1 MRRLV
6 LLLFL
11 VTPLAWGVGEPGDS
25 ARRHLELQPVDPAT
39 PPPAPDRV
47 VPPGAPPPPDSPL
60 ELRLPPDWETVVP
73 EESEPVPMSLEAAVV
88 TALINNR
95 SLAVQQLQ
103 PPITGTF
110 EAIEQATFDPVLFA
124 EAGLFR
130 ERVVRQPEETEQ
142 DPFELR
148 SQQEQAELGVRQ
160 RLPTGTELELSVRS
174 RRVDTD
180 RGSGFDSEQHDAR
193 AGITLTQALLEG
205 GRVDSN
211 LARLRQAELDTL
223 ASVYELRGFTESLV
237 ADVETAYWET
247 SLEQRRVEIFQE
259 ALAVAEQQLEETRRR
274 ISAGQMAETEE
285 AFARAEV
292 ALRRQ
297 GLINARGQ
305 RDQRTLELLQL
316 TSPPGAAWDQRLEL
330 ISDSY
335 VDMDTLPALEGVGN
349 YAGLARGIRPELNEA
364 RLRYLQGDLEVVRTR
379 NGLLPRL
386 DLFVTLGQS
395 GFADSFSRAWRD
407 IDGPGYDYSAGL
419 RLEVPLGRRQA
430 RAEQERALLQRDQAM
445 EAIAN
450 LEQLAELDVRRAWIE
465 SHRSREQLGATA
477 VTRELQEE
485 VLRAEQARFRAG
497 TATALAVALAQR
509 DLLEAQLEEE
519 EARVRYRQALTE
531 LYRQSGTLLLRR
543 GIGMPGDEQVLVNR

>member
-1 MRRLV
+1 MRKA
-6 LLLFL
+6 LLLL
-11 VTPLAWGVGEPGDS
+11 CIAAPLAWGSEPGDS
-25 ARRHLELQPVDPAT
+25 ARRHVDLQPVEPAV
-39 PPPAPDRV
+39 PPLTTGQV
-47 VPPGAPPPPDSPL
+47 LPPGAGADVDAP
-60 ELRLPPDWETVVP
+60 LRLQLPDNWEPLTP
-73 EESEPVPMSLEAAVV
+73 SADEAAELSLEAAVF
-88 TALINNR
+88 TALTNNR
-95 SLAVQQLQ
+95 SLAIQQLQ
-103 PPITGTF
+103 PAVTGTF
-110 EAIEQATFDPVLFA
+110 EAIERATFDPVLFA
-124 EAGLFR
+124 EVGLFR

-148 SQQEQAELGVRQ
+148 SRSEQGELGVRQ
-160 RLPTGTELELSVRS
+160 VLPTGTDLEVSVRS
-174 RRVDTD
+174 RRQDTD
-180 RGSGFDSEQHDAR
+180 RGAGFNNEQFDAR
-193 AGITLTQALLEG
+193 AGITLTQALLQG
-205 GRVDSN
+205 GRIDSN

-247 SLEQRRVEIFQE
+247 SLEQRRVKIFQE
-259 ALAVAEQQLEETRRR
+259 ALTVAEQQLEETRRR
-274 ISAGQMAETEE
+274 ISAGQIAETEE

-305 RDQRTLELLQL
+305 RDQRILELLQL
-316 TSPPGAAWDQRLEL
+316 TSPPGANWDQTLDLTSDTEL
-330 ISDSY
+330 
-335 VDMDTLPALEGVGN
+335 DMDTLPALDGVRN
-349 YAGLARGIRPELNEA
+349 YTALARGMRPELNEA

-395 GFADSFSRAWRD
+395 GYADAFGRAWRD

-430 RAEQERALLQRDQAM
+430 RAEQQRAELERYQAVD
-445 EAIAN
+445 AIAN
-450 LEQLAELDVRRAWIE
+450 LKQLAELDVRRAWIE
-465 SHRSREQLGATA
+465 TQRSREQLAATA

-509 DLLEAQLEEE
+509 DLLEGQLEVE
-519 EARVRYRQALTE
+519 EARVRYRQAVTE
-531 LYRQSGTLLLRR
+531 LHRQSGTLLIRR
-543 GIGMPGDEQVLVNR
+543 GIAMAGDEQVMLDR